1 MARRVIGPALAA
13 VAAMLVTLLVPAGS
27 ASATVSHSLRMAR
40 MWGWTQ
46 PARSS
51 YDSWVV
57 GLNHQ
62 ERWLDYDFD
71 WSTDFC
77 SSSPDQP
84 SGFDFRMPCRRHD
97 FGYRNYRRL
106 GEFSANKS
114 RVDRAFL
121 ADMDRKCATY
131 NIFVRPVCY
140 GIAELYYAAVV
151 NFGDLTV
158 SQRDLDRFA
167 AMKAQAET
175 RAVNSR

>member
-1 MARRVIGPALAA
+1 MTKRMIGTALAMVCA
-13 VAAMLVTLLVPAGS
+13 TLLALLVPVGP

-46 PARSS
+46 TERSS

-62 ERWLDYDFD
+62 ERWVDYDFD
-71 WSTDFC
+71 WATDFC
-77 SSSPDQP
+77 TSGPDQP
-84 SGFDFRMPCRRHD
+84 SGFDFRMSCRRHD

-106 GEFSANKS
+106 GAFSANKS

-140 GIAELYYAAVV
+140 GIASLYYDAVV
-151 NFGDLTV
+151 NFGDLAV
-158 SQRDLDRFA
+158 SQQDLDRFA
-167 AMKAQAET
+167 AMKARAEA
-175 RAVNSR
+175 RASGVR